1 MNVPTPRELFR
12 QFETGQISRA
22 DFHAAMAEH
31 QRELIEEMDAAYRNP
46 MAAFVDQVYN
56 RAAAFVLVCK
66 HGEAAVREVLN
77 ALADLP
83 DFPPARHLW
92 NALHTHVPLYC
103 FFRAKT
109 DPVFR
114 ILKLDIKA
122 QLITVAVEH
131 GSVAKG
137 GLHHEE
143 IRLRRLRTGQW
154 IEEWRR

>member
-22 DFHAAMAEH
+22 DFQAAMAEH
-31 QRELIEEMDAAYRNP
+31 QKELIEEMDEAHRNP
-46 MAAFVDQVYN
+46 VAAFVDQMYN

-66 HGEAAVREVLN
+66 HGESTVREVLN
-77 ALADLP
+77 ALGDLR

-92 NALHTHVPLYC
+92 NALHTHVPLFC

-109 DPVFR
+109 EPLFR
-114 ILKLDIKA
+114 ILKMETKA
-122 QLITVAVEH
+122 QLITVTVEH
-131 GSVAKG
+131 GSAKG
-137 GLHHEE
+137 GIKTEE

-154 IEEWRR
+154 IEDWRR